1 MTLEFRIRLG
11 NELVNIRG
19 IGSSWLYKE
28 IKDVARQIDGFNE
41 SSFNSDISRMI
52 ATGILSKVAKFPD
65 DPLQN
70 RFRYV
75 VENPMFFPKIV
86 EIKNF

>member
-65 DPLQN
+65 DPPQN

-75 VENPMFFPKIV
+75 VENPKFFPIIV
-86 EIKNF
+86 DISCY